1 MSVRIVYQDIAAG
14 ADEDALVSA
23 QGASEFSDVSL
34 LPFGSDHAP
43 IATLA
48 PGSWLLDGSRE
59 ILNQQP
65 IGFWS
70 EAMSGADGQFSESGA
85 DGQFSDP
92 PGITITFDKRY
103 TSPGLYLA
111 FDPAA
116 GECCG
121 SVTVQWFQGAAKL
134 YEGTYYPDGAEYFC
148 AHTAEAYDKVV
159 ARLNSTSIP
168 YRYAKLSKIMF
179 GVSRTFHREELRNV
193 RATQEV
199 SIISSE
205 VAVNTLDF
213 TLDSETDVEYM
224 FQLKQ
229 PVFSYDGQIL
239 IGVFYISDSKRRGK
253 GLYDVSCEDAIGV
266 LDGEP
271 YPARMCTNV
280 PAKELIEDILGGHFD
295 LELDPVLTAATVTG
309 YLPDGT
315 RRQALQQVAF
325 ALTAMVDTSG
335 SKAVRVY
342 KDREASPQKIPENR
356 LYTGGTVDRSA
367 IVTAV
372 RVLAHSYS
380 TTGEGNDTVEVN
392 GTVYYHTSTA
402 ITISNPNVTA
412 SDKQN
417 VVEVKDATLVNSGNA
432 AAVAQH
438 LYNYYSKR
446 DRQKIRLVMNGEKP
460 GDHIAAA
467 TPWGTVM
474 DGYISSMHIALSGI
488 AAAECEVVGTDVKS
502 VGDPEKRMSGEFMAG
517 AI

>member
-23 QGASEFSDVSL
+23 QDASEFSDVSL
-34 LPFGSDHAP
+34 LPFGSEHAP
-43 IATLA
+43 IAVLA

-59 ILNQQP
+59 ILDEQP

-70 EAMSGADGQFSESGA
+70 EAMSGADGQFA
-85 DGQFSDP
+85 DP
-92 PGITITFDKRY
+92 PEITITFDERY
-103 TSPGLYLA
+103 TSPGLYLT
-111 FDPAA
+111 FDPAT
-116 GECCG
+116 GEYCG
-121 SVTVQWFQGAAKL
+121 SVTIQWFQGATKL
-134 YEGTYYPDGAEYFC
+134 YEGTYYPTGVEYFC

-159 ARLNSTSIP
+159 IRLNSTSVP

-179 GVSRTFHREELRNV
+179 GVARTFYREELRNV

-205 VAVNTLDF
+205 VAVNTLNF

-229 PVFSYDGQIL
+229 PVSAYDGQTL

-271 YPARMCTNV
+271 YPARMCVNAS
-280 PAKELIEDILGGHFD
+280 AKELIEDILDGHFE
-295 LELDPVLTAATVTG
+295 LYLDPALTAATVTG
-309 YLPDGT
+309 CLPDGT

-335 SKAVRVY
+335 SESVRVY
-342 KDREASPQKIPENR
+342 KDREASPQKIPKNR

-372 RVLAHSYS
+372 RVTAHAYS
-380 TTGEGNDTVEVN
+380 TTGEGNDTVDV
-392 GTVYYHTSTA
+392 GGVTYYHTASVV
-402 ITISNPNVTA
+402 TISNPNVTA
-412 SDKQN
+412 NDKQN
-417 VVEVKDATLVNSGNA
+417 VVEVKDATLVGAGNA

-438 LYNYYSKR
+438 LYNYYTKR
-446 DRQKIRLVMNGEKP
+446 DKQKIKLVMNGEKP

-474 DGYISSMHIALSGI
+474 DGYISSMHIVLSGI
-488 AAAECEVVGTDVKS
+488 AAADCEVVGTDVKA
-502 VGDPEKRMSGEFMAG
+502 VGDPETRMSGEFMAG

>member
-14 ADEDALVSA
+14 ADEDALVST
-23 QGASEFSDVSL
+23 QDASEFSDVSL
-34 LPFGSDHAP
+34 LPFESDHAP

-59 ILNQQP
+59 ILDQQP

-70 EAMSGADGQFSESGA
+70 EAMSGADGQFS
-85 DGQFSDP
+85 DP
-92 PGITITFDKRY
+92 PEITVTFDERY
-103 TSPGLYLA
+103 TSPGLYLT
-111 FDPAA
+111 FDPAT
-116 GECCG
+116 GEYCG

-134 YEGTYYPDGAEYFC
+134 YEGTYYPTGVEYFC

-159 ARLNSTSIP
+159 IRLNSTSIP

-179 GVSRTFHREELRNV
+179 GVSRTFYREELRNV
-193 RATQEV
+193 RITQEV

-213 TLDSETDVEYM
+213 TLDSEADVEYM

-229 PVFSYDGQIL
+229 PASAYDEQVL
-239 IGVFYISDSKRRGK
+239 VGVFYVSNSKRRGK

-295 LELDPVLTAATVTG
+295 LELDPIFTAATVTG

-335 SKAVRVY
+335 SESVRVY

-356 LYTGGTVDRSA
+356 LYTGGSVDRSA

-372 RVLAHSYS
+372 QVTAHSYS
-380 TTGEGNDTVEVN
+380 TAGEGNDTVEVG
-392 GTVYYHTSTA
+392 GTTYYHTTSI
-402 ITISNPNVTA
+402 ITIRNPNVTA

-417 VVEVKDATLVNSGNA
+417 VVEVKDATLVGPGNA
-432 AAVAQH
+432 VAVAQH
-438 LYNYYSKR
+438 LYNYYAKR
-446 DRQKIRLVMNGEKP
+446 DKQKIRIVMNGEKP

-474 DGYISSMHIALSGI
+474 DGYISSMHIVLSGI
-488 AAAECEVVGTDVKS
+488 AAADCEVVGTDVKA
-502 VGDPEKRMSGEFMAG
+502 VGDPEKRMSGEFMTG